1 VRESEH
7 LQDRYARLFRENPEA
22 RARYIIFQVT
32 EACNLCCTYCYQGAK
47 TTNSMSFDVAKQLID
62 ELLTDDP
69 RTASGCSSW
78 DSPGVVLEFIGGEPL
93 LKVELI
99 DEITDYFISRCIEL
113 RHPWGT
119 RYFINICTNGT
130 LYFDP
135 RFQEYIRKNIRH
147 LSFNVTVDGNREL
160 HDSCR
165 LRPDGTGSYDSA
177 IAAVKHWREHWN
189 GYMGSKLTLSP
200 DNLQYCA
207 KAIIDMIEFGYDD
220 IHFNPVFEEGW
231 TIEHA
236 RLYYQELKKL
246 ADYLIENRTLDTH
259 SIPPLNP
266 RWGHPMRPEDN
277 DNWCGGVGGHM
288 LAVDYKGNLYPCL
301 RYMETSLNGKQE
313 PYTIGNIHEGFT
325 RKDRLECLNCITR
338 RSQSSDECFNCPIAS
353 GCAWCSAY
361 NYEVFGTPNARATYT
376 CAMHKALSLAL
387 CYLWNMIYRQRGSD
401 ERYSLDCPKEWALG
415 IINEEEYDLL
425 KSLSEKTE

>member
-1 VRESEH
+1 MRKNEH
-7 LQDRYARLFRENPEA
+7 LQDRYARLFRDNPKA

-47 TTNSMSFDVAKQLID
+47 TTHSMSFDTAKKLID

-69 RTASGCSSW
+69 RIASTCSSW

-93 LKVELI
+93 LNVELI
-99 DEITDYFISRCIEL
+99 DEITDYFISKCIEL

-135 RFQEYIRKNIRH
+135 KFQEYITKNIRH
-147 LSFNVTVDGNREL
+147 LSFNVTVDGNKAL

-165 LRPDGTGSYDSA
+165 LHPNGGGSYNEA

-200 DNLQYCA
+200 DNLKHCSQA
-207 KAIIDMIEFGYDD
+207 LIDMIEFGYDD
-220 IHFNPVFEEGW
+220 IHFNPVFEKGW

-236 RLYYQELKKL
+236 RLYYAELKKL
-246 ADYLIENRTLDTH
+246 ADYLIEHKTLDTH
-259 SIPPLNP
+259 NLPPLNP

-277 DNWCGGVGGHM
+277 TNWCGGVGGHM
-288 LAVDYKGNLYPCL
+288 LALDYKGNLYPCL

-313 PYTIGNIHEGFT
+313 PYVIGNIHDGFT
-325 RKDRLECLNCITR
+325 QQDRIDCLNCITR
-338 RSQSSDECFNCPIAS
+338 RSQSTDKCFNCPIAS

-376 CAMHKALSLAL
+376 CDMHKALSLAL
-387 CYLWNMIYRQRGSD
+387 CYLWNKVYIQRGVSD
-401 ERYSLDCPKEWALG
+401 RYALDCPKEWALE
-415 IINEEEYDLL
+415 IISEDEYEML
-425 KSLSEKTE
+425 KSLSETPA